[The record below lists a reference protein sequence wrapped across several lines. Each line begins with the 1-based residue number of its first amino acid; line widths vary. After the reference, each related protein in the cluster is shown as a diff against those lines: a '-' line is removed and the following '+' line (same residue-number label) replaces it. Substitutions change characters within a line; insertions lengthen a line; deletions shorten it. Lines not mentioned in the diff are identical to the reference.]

1 LKNRVLPFEVFGLS
15 EKLNALGKDGITE
28 LFEVLLKMSNKVD
41 YNCFIRWWNK
51 VINYLALRLDF
62 PNQLDPLKL
71 PSLEYNENEMKYSFG
86 LNTQMH
92 KILYVMKPRKVY
104 KFTRSDVKDF
114 VNCPVDGAA

>member
-71 PSLEYNENEMKYSFG
+71 PSLEYNENEKKYSFG

-92 KILYVMKPRKVY
+92 KILCVMKPRKV
-104 KFTRSDVKDF
+104 
-114 VNCPVDGAA
+114 